1 MKTILDWFFNSN
13 GVMNRKT
20 YFLANMLMFT
30 FIFIFIILLFLIIW
44 IAFPHLEVDTA
55 EHYLNILASILIW
68 LFLIPW
74 IFITI
79 KRWRDFDC
87 HNWFLYSFLFIIILW
102 SILYVAYTIFPDLL
116 NRYIFAAIFVINII
130 WIIFYLIFQF
140 IPTKKL
146 WEESLWN
153 KDVNMIYIF
162 IWVIVI
168 VLITLIWLILEYF
181 NKKVENISNITNLD
195 QTHVLDETSIYPI
208 DMDENE
214 GNWTFD
220 EYNYV
225 SIQQEDIYKNI
236 NDSDTIEEQINIIT
250 QNIIKN
256 RDNISLSYYDWLS
269 NESIN
274 VEFNKYRNDFLF
286 YFGKYIAWN
295 YFAKNNVQRYSKQ
308 DIKNFEIEAK
318 IALKNMFESNLDLSI
333 SLMWMFV
340 WESSK
345 GFIYKEIFWQNLD
358 VLSSQYVYSDDNY
371 YSKKI
376 DFFDIYLSLP
386 IELSQENKQNLD
398 KNSFYIW
405 VQKVSS
411 NDLMNIPYNKRLKTV
426 LFWNE
431 IDKKDLKIIP
441 IEINSSPIILN
452 LDTIDNDYLW
462 KDNYYFYRVY
472 YKTGESYLA
481 LWWLEQKSYELS
493 RDYILSSLTNYFSQ
507 HVFYDI
513 NDQINNFDL
522 DEILKDFN
530 NNKERARKKI
540 DYDKFEYEEK
550 IKDILMAVKNK
561 TDFNKKEKELL
572 KYYIEV
578 KKMENILSNLYY

>member
-522 DEILKDFN
+522 DEILKAFN

>member
-405 VQKVSS
+405 VQKVSN

-522 DEILKDFN
+522 DEILKAFN